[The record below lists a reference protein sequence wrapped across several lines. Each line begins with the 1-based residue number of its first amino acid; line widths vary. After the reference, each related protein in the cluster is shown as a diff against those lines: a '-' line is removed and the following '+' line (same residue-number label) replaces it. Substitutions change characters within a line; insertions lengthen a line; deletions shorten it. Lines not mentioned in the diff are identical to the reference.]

1 MVIKLLVIKIFL
13 KISLLKKCS
22 NAGNFLIDD
31 IGVCDIDDH
40 NKSRYVSVI

>member
-1 MVIKLLVIKIFL
+1 MVIVIKIFK

-22 NAGNFLIDD
+22 NAGNFLIVD

-40 NKSRYVSVI
+40 NKGRYVFVI